1 MLTAWRIV
9 KRRHARTAFDGE
21 GARLY
26 GGRWTSPGRRAVYTS
41 ATIALATLEMLVHLD
56 SVELLA
62 AYTLFEV
69 SFSDDLVQRLDRKR
83 LPATW
88 KTFPAPAELRALGDA
103 WLDAGRR
110 PILRVPSA
118 IVGVEFNYVLNP
130 DHKQFRRITIG
141 PAQPYRIDL
150 RLA

>member
-1 MLTAWRIV
+1 VATAWRIV

-26 GGRWTSPGRRAVYTS
+26 GGRWTSPGRSAVYTS

-56 SVELLA
+56 SVELLT

-69 SFSDDLVQRLDRKR
+69 SFSDELVQRLDPKR
-83 LPATW
+83 LPASW
-88 KTFPAPAELRALGDA
+88 KTFPAPAALHALGDA
-103 WLDAGRR
+103 WLDAGRT

-118 IVGVEFNYVLNP
+118 IVAVEFNYVLNP

-141 PAQPYRIDL
+141 AAQPYRIDR
-150 RLA
+150 RLG

>member
-1 MLTAWRIV
+1 VATAWRIV

-26 GGRWTSPGRRAVYTS
+26 GGRWTSPGRPAVYTS

-56 SVELLA
+56 SVEVLA
-62 AYTLFEV
+62 AYTLFEI
-69 SFSDDLVQRLDRKR
+69 SFSDELVQRLDPKR

-88 KTFPAPAELRALGDA
+88 KTFPAPAELHALGDA
-103 WLDAGRR
+103 WLEAGRT

-118 IVGVEFNYVLNP
+118 IVAVEFNYVLNP
-130 DHKQFRRITIG
+130 VHKQFRRITIG
-141 PAQPYRIDL
+141 AAQPYRIDR
-150 RLA
+150 RLG